1 MTKTL
6 RVGIVAGEASGDIL
20 GAGLIRALKKH
31 YPCVEFSGIGGPR
44 MLAEGFHSF
53 FPQDRLAV
61 MGLVEPLKR
70 LPELL
75 RIRGFLLEHFSQQ
88 PPAVFIGI
96 DSPDFNLT
104 LEEKLHNCGVKTAHY
119 VSPSVW
125 AWRQGR
131 IKKIR
136 RAVDLMLTLLPFEAQ
151 FYRTHNVPVQ
161 FVGHRLADDIPLQ
174 TDLVQAREKLKLDFP
189 VETPVVALLPGSRH
203 SEVERLGPV
212 FYQAARLCLKQRP
225 GLRFVLPA
233 ATGQR
238 YRQIHQQL
246 SEYSDLP
253 ITLIQ
258 GQSHEVMAA
267 ADVVVLAS
275 GTTALEAMLL
285 KKPMVVSYKMA
296 WLSYRI
302 ISSMV
307 KVPYVS
313 LPNLL
318 ADQALVPELLQNAAT
333 ADNIAAEVLQYFDN
347 PQEVT
352 ALKERFLQLHNTLRC
367 NASATAAEAIVRLI
381 EGQPQP
387 AADPL
392 EPI

>member
-1 MTKTL
+1 MTQTL
-6 RVGIVAGEASGDIL
+6 KVGIVAGEASGDIL

-31 YPCVEFSGIGGPR
+31 YPHIEFAGIGGPR

-61 MGLVEPLKR
+61 MGLIEPLKR

-75 RIRGFLLEHFSQQ
+75 RIRRFLIDHFSEQQ
-88 PPAVFIGI
+88 PAVFIGI

-104 LEEKLHNCGVKTAHY
+104 LEQKLHENGVKTVHY

-151 FYRTHNVPVQ
+151 FYRDHGVPVQ
-161 FVGHRLADDIPLQ
+161 FVGHTLADDIPLH
-174 TDLVQAREKLKLDFP
+174 TDTAVARSQLMLDLP
-189 VETPVVALLPGSRH
+189 GETPVVALLPGSRQG
-203 SEVERLGPV
+203 EVERLGPI

-233 ATGQR
+233 ASGHR

-253 ITLIQ
+253 VTLVQ
-258 GQSHEVMAA
+258 GKSHEVMAA

-285 KKPMVVSYKMA
+285 KKPMVVSYKMG
-296 WLSYRI
+296 WLSYQI
-302 ISSMV
+302 ISAMLR
-307 KVPYVS
+307 VPYVS

-318 ADQALVPELLQNAAT
+318 AGEELVPELIQGDAT
-333 ADNIAAEVLQYFDN
+333 AEGIATQVLAYFDQ
-347 PQEVT
+347 PDEVAT
-352 ALKERFLQLHNTLRC
+352 LKERFLQLHETLRC
-367 NASATAAEAIVRLI
+367 SASAAAANAVVNLI
-381 EGQPQP
+381 DGVALDVP
-387 AADPL
+387 AQD
-392 EPI
+392 